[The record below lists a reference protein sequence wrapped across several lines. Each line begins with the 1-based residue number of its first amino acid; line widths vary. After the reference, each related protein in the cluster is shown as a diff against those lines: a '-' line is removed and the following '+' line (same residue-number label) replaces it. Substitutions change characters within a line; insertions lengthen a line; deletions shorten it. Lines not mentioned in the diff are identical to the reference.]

1 MIAFDELMYIHTCLC
16 YIFIVYVVKVHVVLL
31 SWGLG
36 QLIGVVHQTGHVL
49 KLQYTDEQEGA
60 AL

>member
-16 YIFIVYVVKVHVVLL
+16 YIHVFIVYVVKVHVILL

-36 QLIGVVHQTGHVL
+36 QLIGVVHQMGHVL
-49 KLQYTDEQEGA
+49 KLLYTDEQE
-60 AL
+60 